1 MEHTF
6 QHTPTPQELADLKA
20 RELDSICVN
29 ESELKHPWWY
39 NFKYAAWGI
48 LFGIVF
54 VKAEII
60 SWFRIQEMFRF
71 ESFHMYGVIG
81 SAVVL
86 GAIGTAIIKYWRMK
100 DLYGNAIL
108 FQDKQ
113 RTWPR
118 YIIGGTIF
126 GLGWALTGACPGP
139 MFTLVGAGYPVFL
152 VTIASAIAGT
162 WAYGAVKDHLP
173 H

>member
-1 MEHTF
+1 MK
-6 QHTPTPQELADLKA
+6 QLK
-20 RELDSICVN
+20 
-29 ESELKHPWWY
+29 
-39 NFKYAAWGI
+39 FI
-48 LFGIVF
+48 LLGVVFGIMF
-54 VKAEII
+54 TKAEVV

-86 GAIGTAIIKYWRMK
+86 GAIGTALIKWWRMK

-118 YIIGGTIF
+118 YLIGGTIF

-139 MFTLVGAGYPVFL
+139 MFTLVGAGHPVFL
-152 VTIASAIAGT
+152 VVIASAIAGT
-162 WAYGAVKDHLP
+162 WAYGALKDRLP

>member
-1 MEHTF
+1 MKY
-6 QHTPTPQELADLKA
+6 LKFIG
-20 RELDSICVN
+20 LGVV
-29 ESELKHPWWY
+29 
-39 NFKYAAWGI
+39 
-48 LFGIVF
+48 FGIMF
-54 VKAEII
+54 TKAEVI
-60 SWFRIQEMFRF
+60 SWYRIQEMFRF

-86 GAIGTAIIKYWRMK
+86 GAIGTAIIKHWRMK
-100 DLYGNAIL
+100 DLYGNTIM

-139 MFTLVGAGYPVFL
+139 MYTLVGAGYPVFL

-162 WAYGAVKDHLP
+162 WAYGALKDRLP